1 MSSFVAKQKDL
12 PVTDNSI
19 GICWTGQAGFS
30 FKDSDGL
37 TYHVD
42 PFLSNVCSRYVG
54 YHRAIPAPVES
65 GEMEGDFFL
74 FTHEHRDHLDTDSVP
89 SIAANNKNAK
99 FIGPPACITRL
110 LELELNPKRLIVIK
124 RGESLKIGN
133 IEVKAVYA
141 EHTDDSV
148 GYILSF
154 STAKIYI
161 TGDTVYSDKLIE
173 IAKDKPELMMCC
185 INGRLGCM
193 NIPDAVRLTSHIQP
207 NIAVPMHVNMFVEN
221 TANADE
227 YVKQVELYSGIT
239 KGFVMEHGAW
249 YLYSSTEGFQK
260 DWRGKK

>member
-1 MSSFVAKQKDL
+1 MSSFTAKQKDL
-12 PVTDNSI
+12 RVTEESV

-30 FKDSDGL
+30 FKDSGGL

-54 YHRAIPAPVES
+54 YHRAIPAPVEA

-89 SIAANNKNAK
+89 IIAANANNKNAK
-99 FIGPPACITRL
+99 FIGPPACMTRL
-110 LELELNPKRLIVIK
+110 LELEINANRLIAIK
-124 RGESLKIGN
+124 RGESVKIGN

-154 STAKIYI
+154 STLKIYI
-161 TGDTVYSDKLIE
+161 TGDTEYSIKLIE
-173 IAKDKPELMMCC
+173 IGKEKPEIMICC

-193 NIPDAVRLTSHIQP
+193 NIADAVRLTSHIQP
-207 NIAVPMHVNMFVEN
+207 NIAVPMHVNMFIEN
-221 TANADE
+221 TASADE
-227 YVKQVELYSGIT
+227 YIRQVELHSGIT
-239 KGFVMEHGAW
+239 KGFIMEHGAW
-249 YLYSSTEGFQK
+249 YNYSRTEGFRK
-260 DWRGKK
+260 L

>member
-1 MSSFVAKQKDL
+1 MSLFAAMQKAL
-12 PVTDNSI
+12 SVPESSV

-30 FKDSDGL
+30 FKDSAGL
-37 TYHVD
+37 AYHVD
-42 PFLSNVCSRYVG
+42 PFLSDVCSRYVG
-54 YHRAIPAPVES
+54 YHRAIPAPVEAE
-65 GEMEGDFFL
+65 EMEGDFFF

-89 SIAANNKNAK
+89 SLAANNRNAK
-99 FIGPPACITRL
+99 FIGPPACIARL
-110 LELELNPKRLIVIK
+110 LELDIEPKRLITII
-124 RGESLKIGN
+124 RGESLRIGN

-154 STAKIYI
+154 STVKIYI
-161 TGDTVYSDKLIE
+161 TGDTVYTDKLIK
-173 IAKDKPELMMCC
+173 IAEDKPELMMCC

-207 NIAVPMHVNMFVEN
+207 NIAVPMHIHMFTEN

-227 YVKQVELYSGIT
+227 YVRQVELYGGIT

-249 YLYSSTEGFQK
+249 YIYSSAQGFQK
-260 DWRGKK
+260 G